1 MFVCSLS
8 AAQFQGG
15 SLLAYPHPQNH
26 RRRARHY
33 CLAQYVRFHRAIPFA
48 PLGLRTRIVAIG
60 IGKFIVNGILKAAT
74 ESGVMTHKQQAGIN
88 TGGAL
93 AIALVFLNGTRAF
106 SDPSAEQINAVV
118 KACVEVSRASDPAD
132 PSIKNQ
138 WHFDAYYNAATG
150 SVHNNVQYNFQQ
162 RFIFAFNKCMAERGF
177 PLKD

>member
-1 MFVCSLS
+1 
-8 AAQFQGG
+8 
-15 SLLAYPHPQNH
+15 
-26 RRRARHY
+26 
-33 CLAQYVRFHRAIPFA
+33 
-48 PLGLRTRIVAIG
+48 
-60 IGKFIVNGILKAAT
+60 
-74 ESGVMTHKQQAGIN
+74 MTHKQKAGIY

-150 SVHNNVQYNFQQ
+150 RFHNNVQYNFQQ